1 MAAHRVLA
9 AGGKA
14 RGGGDADPSAT
25 TSNAAYGRNDP
36 VPSGF
41 GRRGAVCF
49 VAAPRRWIRIAS
61 SRRLAYGPTAS
72 RTRPLIFPGQA
83 PSPSILLGRLECVLD
98 LLLDALV
105 VLVEQRVLLFRE
117 DPEGDANHAV
127 REFHVQPV
135 LPVRDPARYLK
146 VEPAEAGLVVGERDL
161 VPRIRARVDVAEESD
176 AAGVGRVR

>member
-14 RGGGDADPSAT
+14 RGGGDAIPSAT

-41 GRRGAVCF
+41 GRRGAICF

-83 PSPSILLGRLECVLD
+83 PSVAPPTLRTSVRGPAPIRRPGPRGSP
-98 LLLDALV
+98 APG
-105 VLVEQRVLLFRE
+105 
-117 DPEGDANHAV
+117 DP
-127 REFHVQPV
+127 P
-135 LPVRDPARYLK
+135 RDPL
-146 VEPAEAGLVVGERDL
+146 PA
-161 VPRIRARVDVAEESD
+161 
-176 AAGVGRVR
+176 